1 MIHAFQ
7 EYDVWVMLNDEEKL
21 SLSSTQS
28 IHPAPSELIPDSKS
42 PDLCHENVNENHLL
56 TQSTN
61 NSLPNSSDAEQACP
75 SNNGHL
81 NGDELTCSSQL
92 LSDNSNESS
101 ISQADNDVNL
111 DKNLM
116 TNGANSEAMQ
126 DITLTDVDN
135 TDPDKS
141 DAAELESSTTNQE
154 VTDSPLGLL
163 EKDSSSSEEV
173 ANPEIPTSQIKEE
186 LKQQSS
192 SVSEQELA
200 SSNKCVENNTK
211 NSFDEK
217 SVNEDGVDE
226 NYVSDNEE
234 KAVEEIENAANNNP
248 SSVAKTLGDKLL
260 QFSKSVSPPTVIL
273 DVRSTQPSTKSK
285 FSSLNNL
292 ASRLW
297 DSKPK
302 ENSLTTSASLSD
314 LDKFDV
320 DQGIPYLRKN
330 TSSTSV
336 TSDDFDAYDAVKKEA
351 ASLDE
356 SVEDEFSRDNTPPIS
371 SEELQ
376 KLVKKLEYELDV
388 ANGTIKHVYEESTK
402 KLHEVSMQYESKIS
416 HIDKKFIECIKEKDI
431 IKSSLDECMDARRKL
446 QSNKENLIKSLS
458 NQADENERLR
468 AKLHMST
475 DDCVKL
481 KKELDSRAFELSEV
495 KKVMK
500 KYQDDLS
507 SASMKVQWA
516 NSKLKSE
523 CDAHQSTRTKL
534 AGMDAKVR
542 EAKEEA
548 NMIRANCQAMIDKY
562 QNSEEI
568 QSNALSSKLEK
579 LEAEHTDLQ
588 NQFEMM
594 KSKYENKCV
603 DLEDTSRQLEQVKD
617 QLFEKEA
624 DYRRVLQESKTQ
636 ENDKNKLA
644 NQLEDLD
651 EQLNS
656 YNELKAELK
665 NAYHN
670 NQMLDTELIGM
681 KERVET
687 VEKCNQELS
696 DKEKENLDYFQKI
709 SGRNADLQLEVNSLK
724 MECEGNSKIIT
735 DLTSERDT
743 LQQKFNEISSKYSSQ
758 VGESTSNI
766 SDLEARIAE
775 LEQSKSQ
782 LETKVHDLKNE
793 SVVAKRKHQADNKDL
808 IRQIEQFRK
817 QFERQE
823 ESMRR
828 TESVNSLESGGADRP
843 DRSGTSSEAGD
854 STSVSN
860 DSGATMSLDNA
871 RILLIERLC
880 SLQKVLAK
888 RQEKIEFYESHVG
901 TLTKDVSKKS
911 KIIQSLLL
919 RVETGERTKLA
930 SEAYKRSAPSTSIAD
945 SFWGSS
951 SNGMT
956 LKLSTEINEKLQQ
969 VLEDTLFK
977 NITLKENIKT
987 LGEEI
992 DRLNSRK

>member
-1 MIHAFQ
+1 
-7 EYDVWVMLNDEEKL
+7 MLNDEEEL
-21 SLSSTQS
+21 SLPSTQS
-28 IHPAPSELIPDSKS
+28 IHPAPSDLIPESKCSDHCQEDVIKAEDRPFCENSNLSKPHPNDDAADEIPVSTCSNNNNIDSHPDVDVQKCSSQPLLSNSNDVAEISTSMPLEQTNDNHKFTNGTDCEVLQEVALADVTITDDQNYEVAPESETVGTVSKEKNDS
-42 PDLCHENVNENHLL
+42 P
-56 TQSTN
+56 T
-61 NSLPNSSDAEQACP
+61 NSLPQDSYIVLSKEVNEHVGTNGFVENTNSSDALSE
-75 SNNGHL
+75 SN
-81 NGDELTCSSQL
+81 
-92 LSDNSNESS
+92 LSDS
-101 ISQADNDVNL
+101 
-111 DKNLM
+111 
-116 TNGANSEAMQ
+116 
-126 DITLTDVDN
+126 
-135 TDPDKS
+135 
-141 DAAELESSTTNQE
+141 
-154 VTDSPLGLL
+154 
-163 EKDSSSSEEV
+163 
-173 ANPEIPTSQIKEE
+173 
-186 LKQQSS
+186 
-192 SVSEQELA
+192 
-200 SSNKCVENNTK
+200 
-211 NSFDEK
+211 
-217 SVNEDGVDE
+217 
-226 NYVSDNEE
+226 EE
-234 KAVEEIENAANNNP
+234 KAVKEIENVVDNN
-248 SSVAKTLGDKLL
+248 SSSSGKSLSDRLL
-260 QFSKSVSPPTVIL
+260 QFSKSVSPPATL
-273 DVRSTQPSTKSK
+273 TFDFKSSKSTTTRSK

-292 ASRLW
+292 ASRLL
-297 DSKPK
+297 DSKTKDSVPM
-302 ENSLTTSASLSD
+302 TSASLSD
-314 LDKFDV
+314 LDKFGEE
-320 DQGIPYLRKN
+320 QYIPYLRKN
-330 TSSTSV
+330 TSSTEGISI

-356 SVEDEFSRDNTPPIS
+356 SVEDDFSRDSTPPMPI
-371 SEELQ
+371 EELQ

-402 KLHEVSMQYESKIS
+402 KLHEVSMQYESKIA
-416 HIDKKFIECIKEKDI
+416 HIDSKFIECIKEKDI
-431 IKSSLDECMDARRKL
+431 MKSSLEESMDARRKL
-446 QSNKENLIKSLS
+446 QSNKESLIKNLS
-458 NQADENERLR
+458 SQADENERLR

-481 KKELDSRAFELSEV
+481 KKELDLKAHELSEV
-495 KKVMK
+495 KKVK
-500 KYQDDLS
+500 KKCQDDLS
-507 SASMKVQWA
+507 SASIKVQWA

-523 CDAHQSTRTKL
+523 CDAHQSTRSKL

-579 LEAEHTDLQ
+579 LEADYADLQ

-603 DLEDTSRQLEQVKD
+603 DLEDATRHLEQIKD

-624 DYRRVLQESKTQ
+624 DYRRVLQESKSQ
-636 ENDKNKLA
+636 EKDKNNLA

-651 EQLNS
+651 ERLNS

-665 NAYHN
+665 NAYQN
-670 NQMLDTELIGM
+670 NQTLDSQLMGM

-687 VEKCNQELS
+687 VEKCNKELT
-696 DKEKENLDYFQKI
+696 DKEKNNLDYFQKI
-709 SGRNADLQLEVNSLK
+709 SGRNADLQLEVNGLK
-724 MECEGNSKIIT
+724 MEREGNSKIVT
-735 DLTSERDT
+735 SLTKERDE
-743 LQQKFNEISSKYSSQ
+743 LQHKLSEISQKYSTQ

-766 SDLEARIAE
+766 SDLEAKIAE
-775 LEQSKSQ
+775 LEQCKSH
-782 LETKVHDLKNE
+782 LETQVHDLKNE
-793 SVVAKRKHQADNKDL
+793 QVVAKRRHQADNKDL

-828 TESVNSLESGGADRP
+828 TESVNSLESGGGERP

-854 STSVSN
+854 SASISN

-888 RQEKIEFYESHVG
+888 RQEKIEFYESHVN
-901 TLTKDVSKKS
+901 TLTRDVSKKS

-930 SEAYKRSAPSTSIAD
+930 SEAYKRSAPAPSLAD
-945 SFWGSS
+945 SLWGSS